1 MKGKLVLL
9 MYSGLYLIHADEVIK
24 LKHLLVQKQTKIE
37 QLQST
42 IVKEKE
48 GDNIYM

>member
-1 MKGKLVLL
+1 MEGKLVLL

-24 LKHLLVQKQTKIE
+24 VKQLLVQKETEIE

-42 IVKEKE
+42 VVEEK
-48 GDNIYM
+48 GDIICD